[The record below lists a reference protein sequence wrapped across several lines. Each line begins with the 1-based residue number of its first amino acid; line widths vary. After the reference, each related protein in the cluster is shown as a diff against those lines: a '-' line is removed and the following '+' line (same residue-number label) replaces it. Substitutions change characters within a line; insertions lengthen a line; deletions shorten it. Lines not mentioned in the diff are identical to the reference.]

1 MTSSLVS
8 LPACLIPTQ
17 SSLHKEAGINFLKC
31 KSNHFPFLT
40 CFHTCQTEHWPFP
53 VGGLGGLVLRPTSP
67 SAASAG
73 SVQPPASGGGLSMS
87 GLSQSLSRGVGKE
100 GLKILPASPLAAGLS
115 LLLFSCQVVLGLQ
128 SPPQMTATHGLDPLH
143 QPLPKFYLLP
153 FLPCLSAEPPGNFPD
168 S

>member
-1 MTSSLVS
+1 M
-8 LPACLIPTQ
+8 P
-17 SSLHKEAGINFLKC
+17 
-31 KSNHFPFLT
+31 
-40 CFHTCQTEHWPFP
+40 
-53 VGGLGGLVLRPTSP
+53 SP

-73 SVQPPASGGGLSMS
+73 SVQTLASGGGLGMS

-100 GLKILPASPLAAGLS
+100 DLKILPAPPLAAGLN
-115 LLLFSCQVVLGLQ
+115 LLPFSCQVVLGLQ

-168 S
+168 SQPEEPQQGLHDTAPPASAQTPPLVQVSLCFPRAVFTAATPLPRYPLVRRDC